1 MVASLFVVYMVGQYA
16 RYFSTNKVVAPIQ
29 VSGNFGID
37 IMGAL
42 IPVTIGIFSTIIFV
56 CLKISWKKYIGFFF
70 FSLLLNYVTGE
81 IAPGGFLIKPLENVI
96 IINLVVV
103 SFILGKNPLTETRKK
118 IVSSTVIVLSVIP
131 LTLFLSD
138 LLSAPLFAKPTIGGA
153 GLADGIIVSTLY
165 APFVTGII
173 SSFYVF
179 LWEIN
184 SILSFLYLPCSP
196 TPTTTSTHIRSP
208 PAARA

>member
-1 MVASLFVVYMVGQYA
+1 MNEKNDLSARHLGLHVLIMIASLFAVYLVGQYA
-16 RYFSTNKVVAPIQ
+16 RYFSAHRVLAPVQI
-29 VSGNFGID
+29 SGNFSID
-37 IMGAL
+37 IIGAL

-56 CLKISWKKYIGFFF
+56 YFKISRKKYIAFFF

-103 SFILGKNPLTETRKK
+103 LLILGKNPLAETWKK
-118 IVSSTVIVLSVIP
+118 LVSSTVVVLSVIP

-138 LLSAPLFAKPTIGGA
+138 FLSAPLFAKPTIGGA

-173 SSFYVF
+173 LSFYVF

-184 SILSFLYLPCSP
+184 SILSQKK
-196 TPTTTSTHIRSP
+196 TQ
-208 PAARA
+208 